1 MYTLAM
7 YYMMR
12 TPLESSPLLKNFVD
26 GDDAF
31 RNSRFKLI
39 PYISQVSNR
48 TYTYKKSI
56 NLLSDILHCKLY
68 CQGSWIVKQSVG
80 KKACLVGHAL
90 EVHYFRGKNYLEV
103 N

>member
-12 TPLESSPLLKNFVD
+12 TPLESSPLLKNFVE

-39 PYISQVSNR
+39 PYISQVRNKS
-48 TYTYKKSI
+48 YTYEIK
-56 NLLSDILHCKLY
+56 NLTILSSDILHCKLY
-68 CQGSWIVKQSVG
+68 C
-80 KKACLVGHAL
+80 
-90 EVHYFRGKNYLEV
+90 
-103 N
+103 